1 MLETGE
7 WAVNADRIIAISFC
21 PVGRW
26 WSPLRDFVLLTTE
39 SNVRFSGPVGF
50 NDLWNGRFVPKTL
63 KIIIIQLSCIN
74 F

>member
-7 WAVNADRIIAISFC
+7 WAVNADRIIAISFW

-39 SNVRFSGPVGF
+39 SNVFAFLFCGV
-50 NDLWNGRFVPKTL
+50 
-63 KIIIIQLSCIN
+63 
-74 F
+74 